1 MMKEPKYKLDRV
13 AIRLVKDPPL
23 ITKQPITC
31 ADDAIKLVGS
41 ELLQMDREYCYAIN
55 VNTAGRPISCSIVS
69 VGTLDSAIV
78 SSREVF
84 KQAVLSNAAGIIML
98 HNHPSGKVD
107 PSSDD
112 LKLTQKLKEAGEI
125 LGIRMIDHIIVGS
138 DGYYSIESGEKRT
151 CEGGILPQDPQ
162 TVLLGEEKA
171 PYGMA
176 EKVKALTSD
185 LEQGVKDLFSSEK
198 YREYLDVMSRFYSY
212 SPSNCLLIAMQ
223 RPDATHVAGYRAW
236 QQNFGRFVKRDE
248 TALKILAPCPY
259 KQEVDVTKKDADG
272 IDRTEKEL
280 VDRIGFRISYVFDVS
295 QTDGKP
301 LPEIASTLTG
311 SVQDYTKIREAVEQI
326 SPVPVRYAPILS
338 SAKGYFSA
346 AEKEIVVKDNM
357 SNEQT
362 LKTLVHEVAH
372 AMLHDP
378 DANKDRTEL
387 PGRRTK
393 EVEAESVAYTVCR
406 YLGIDT
412 ADYSFGYVAGWSA
425 GKELKELKGSL
436 QTIRDASSRIISR
449 LEPVLRPELA
459 AVRDQ
464 TMLTEKRQHKARC
477 I

>member
-31 ADDAIKLVGS
+31 ADDAIRLVGA

-55 VNTAGRPISCSIVS
+55 LNTAGRPISCSIVS

-78 SSREVF
+78 SAREVY
-84 KQAVLSNAAGIIML
+84 KQAVLSNAAGVIML
-98 HNHPSGKVD
+98 HNHPSGKID
-107 PSSDD
+107 PSTDD
-112 LKLTQKLKEAGEI
+112 LRLTQKLKEAGEI
-125 LGIRMIDHIIVGS
+125 LGIRMVDHIIVGS

-185 LEQGVKDLFSSEK
+185 LEQGVKDLFESEK
-198 YREYLDVMSRFYSY
+198 YKTYLDVMAKFYSY

-236 QQNFGRFVKRDE
+236 QQDFGRYVKKDE

-259 KQEVDVTKKDADG
+259 KQEIDVTKKDEAG
-272 IDRTEKEL
+272 VEHTEKEL
-280 VDRIGFRISYVFDVS
+280 VDRIGFKISYVFDVS

-301 LPEIASTLTG
+301 LPEIASALTG
-311 SVQDYTKIREAVEQI
+311 SVEDFRKIRDAVEHI
-326 SPVPVRYAPILS
+326 SPVPVRYAPITS
-338 SAKGYFSA
+338 SAKGYFSP

-357 SNEQT
+357 SQEQT

-372 AMLHDP
+372 ALLHDP
-378 DANKDRTEL
+378 DASRDRAEL
-387 PGRRTK
+387 PSHRTK

-412 ADYSFGYVAGWSA
+412 GEYTFGYIAGWSV

-436 QTIRDASSRIISR
+436 QTIRDTSSRILSR
-449 LEPVLRPELA
+449 LEPILRPELA
-459 AVRDQ
+459 AVRGQ
-464 TMLTEKRQHKARC
+464 TMLLEKRQHKARC
-477 I
+477 M